1 MYSVHHVFQ
10 YTPSRI
16 CATIA
21 SSIPCRCFGSMH
33 SRSNIEKA
41 PMKLSNQHKLEHESW
56 VTTYK
61 SEAGL
66 LSRYP

>member
-1 MYSVHHVFQ
+1 M
-10 YTPSRI
+10 
-16 CATIA
+16 A
-21 SSIPCRCFGSMH
+21 SLILCRCFGSIH

-41 PMKLSNQHKLEHESW
+41 LMKLSSEHKLEHESW